1 MRLKTAS
8 EVINFAKEVEEKS
21 AEFYEGLAK
30 MYSQYGDVFLSFVKE
45 NNKNKLWIQ
54 RVYQEVVSDA
64 LETGFSFEGLDT
76 DNYLI
81 EVNLSKDKDLSEVLK
96 KTLEMEEKIQK
107 FYIDAAEKSKSLL
120 ADVPR
125 VFERI
130 VKRREKRK
138 LEIKNL
144 KEVRL

>member
-8 EVINFAKEVEEKS
+8 EVIDFAKEVEEKS

-45 NNKNKLWIQ
+45 NNKNKLWVQ

>member
-1 MRLKTAS
+1 MKLKTAS

-21 AEFYEGLAK
+21 AELYESLAK
-30 MYSQYGDVFLSFVKE
+30 IYSQYGDVFLSFFKE
-45 NNKNKLWIQ
+45 NNKNKLWVQ

-81 EVNLSKDKDLSEVLK
+81 EVNLSEDESLSEVLK
-96 KTLEMEEKIQK
+96 KILKMEEKIQK

-125 VFERI
+125 IFERI

-144 KEVRL
+144 QEVRL